1 MESKNGT
8 GYNLKIANHI
18 SGQRERERESV
29 VNLLVDVRLIAY
41 MVNVKNF
48 NIFGKNDQNW

>member
-1 MESKNGT
+1 MGQ
-8 GYNLKIANHI
+8 GIILKLLTTY
-18 SGQRERERESV
+18 QDRERERESV

-48 NIFGKNDQNW
+48 NILGKNDQNW

>member
-1 MESKNGT
+1 MGQ
-8 GYNLKIANHI
+8 GIILKLLTTY
-18 SGQRERERESV
+18 QDRERERESV